1 MGSSDIRRGENH
13 VHGRVPS
20 RFSPNGEAHPPIG
33 GEIGPNGASAARREV
48 KSCARGRSRVSY
60 GRMMRALVVD
70 DERVARDE
78 LERLLRET
86 GVFEVV
92 GKAADALEALKLL
105 RSERPEVL
113 FLDVQMPGV
122 GGFELLGMI
131 EDEVRPR
138 EVVFV
143 TAHDGFAVEAFAK
156 RALDYLLKPVQP
168 ERLAQTV
175 AHLRA
180 RGVDASRPPTAS
192 ADAAAPIKRIPCL
205 AGKAVKLVQPDAVEL
220 VRSSDAGVYVVTAQ
234 GEYFTELTLAV
245 LEARAGLVR
254 CHRQYLV
261 RLEHVDEL
269 CPGENSLAMV
279 KTRSGHVVP
288 VSRRHLAQL
297 RVDLGLE

>member
-1 MGSSDIRRGENH
+1 
-13 VHGRVPS
+13 
-20 RFSPNGEAHPPIG
+20 
-33 GEIGPNGASAARREV
+33 
-48 KSCARGRSRVSY
+48 
-60 GRMMRALVVD
+60 MMRALVVD

-78 LERLLRET
+78 LERLLVET

-92 GKAADALEALKLL
+92 GKAADAVEALKLL
-105 RSERPEVL
+105 RALHPEVL

-122 GGFELLGMI
+122 GGLELLGMI
-131 EDEVRPR
+131 EDEARPR

-168 ERLAQTV
+168 ERLAQTI
-175 AHLRA
+175 AHLRL
-180 RGVDASRPPTAS
+180 RG
-192 ADAAAPIKRIPCL
+192 ADVVRANSPADVAAPIKRIPCL
-205 AGKAVKLVQPDAVEL
+205 VGKAVKLIPAGAVEL
-220 VRSSDAGVYVVTAQ
+220 VRSSEAGVYVVTDQ

-269 CPGENSLAMV
+269 SPAENSLAV
-279 KTRSGHVVP
+279 LKTRSGHTVP